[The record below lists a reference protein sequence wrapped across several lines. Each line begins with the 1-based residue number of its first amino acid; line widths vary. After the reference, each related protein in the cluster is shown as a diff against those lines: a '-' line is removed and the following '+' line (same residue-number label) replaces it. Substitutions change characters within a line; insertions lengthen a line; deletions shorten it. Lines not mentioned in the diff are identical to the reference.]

1 MTNPL
6 PDAPAETTS
15 DDSPISVAPLPKPS
29 SMFMGPDGLRSG
41 WSFLLYLGMVVAMV
55 VFALRGLSKPMHALK
70 GSVWLYLVQEALLAM
85 VAFLPALVM
94 ARIEKRNFGTYG
106 LPGAQAFGRR
116 FFAGALWGFSA
127 LTVLLCV
134 LRVNGSF
141 YFGSAEIHG
150 ARAAKFA
157 LFWAAVMMLVGF
169 FEEFFFRGYTLF
181 TLTRGIGFWPSAVLL
196 SILFGLTHS
205 GNTGESWRGEVSV
218 GLMALFCCFT
228 LLRTGTLWFA
238 VGFHAAWNW
247 AESYFYGAPVSG
259 TPATGHL
266 LNSSFHG
273 PAWLTGGSVGPE
285 GSVLTYVLIGL
296 AFLAFHLAFPAREDA
311 PA

>member
-6 PDAPAETTS
+6 PDAAVETTS
-15 DDSPISVAPLPKPS
+15 DNRPISVVPLPKPS
-29 SMFMGPDGLRSG
+29 SMFMGPDGLRPG
-41 WSFLLYLGMVVAMV
+41 WGFLLYLGMIVAM

-70 GSVWLYLVQEALLAM
+70 GSVWLPLVQEALLAM

-94 ARIEKRNFGTYG
+94 ARIEKRNFGAYG
-106 LPGAQAFGRR
+106 LPSAQAFGRR
-116 FFAGALWGFSA
+116 FFAGLLWGFSA

-134 LRVNGSF
+134 LRVTGSF

-157 LFWAAVMMLVGF
+157 LFWAAVVILVGF

-181 TLTRGIGFWPSAVLL
+181 TLTRGMGFWPSAALL
-196 SILFGLTHS
+196 SILFGLAHA
-205 GNTGESWRGEVSV
+205 GNPGESWQGVVSV
-218 GLMALFCCFT
+218 GLLGLFCCFT

-238 VGFHAAWNW
+238 VGFHAAFDWG
-247 AESYFYGAPVSG
+247 EFYFYGTPSNG

-273 PAWLTGGSVGPE
+273 PAWLTGGSAGPE
-285 GSVLTYVLIGL
+285 ASVLAFVLIGL
-296 AFLAFHLAFPAREDA
+296 AFLAFHLAFPARENA

>member
-15 DDSPISVAPLPKPS
+15 DASPISVVPLPKPS

-41 WSFLLYLGMVVAMV
+41 WGFLLYLGMVVAMV
-55 VFALRGLSKPMHALK
+55 FFSLRGLSKPMHALK
-70 GSVWLYLVQEALLAM
+70 GSVWEPLAQEALLAM

-94 ARIEKRNFGTYG
+94 ARIEKRNFGAYG
-106 LPGAQAFGRR
+106 LPSAQAFGRR
-116 FFAGALWGFSA
+116 FFAGLLWGFSA

-157 LFWAAVMMLVGF
+157 LFWAAVVILVGF
-169 FEEFFFRGYTLF
+169 FEEFLFRGYTLF

-196 SILFGLTHS
+196 SILFGLAHA
-205 GNTGESWRGEVSV
+205 GNPGESWRGEVSV
-218 GLMALFCCFT
+218 GLLGLFCCFT

-238 VGFHAAWNW
+238 VGFHAAFDWG
-247 AESYFYGAPVSG
+247 EIYFYGAPNSG

-273 PAWLTGGSVGPE
+273 PAWLTGGSAGPE
-285 GSVLTYVLIGL
+285 GSVLAYVLIGL

>member
-1 MTNPL
+1 MTNPQPDL
-6 PDAPAETTS
+6 PTEGISAS
-15 DDSPISVAPLPKPS
+15 DPMSVVPLPKPS

-41 WSFLLYLGMVVAMV
+41 WGLLLYVGMVVALV
-55 VFALRGLSKPMHALK
+55 LLALRGLSKPLHALK
-70 GSVWLYLVQEALLAM
+70 GSVWQPLVQEALLAM

-94 ARIEKRNFGTYG
+94 ARIEKRNFGAYG
-106 LPGAQAFGRR
+106 LPSAQAFGRR
-116 FFAGALWGFSA
+116 FFAGLLWGFSA

-157 LFWAAVMMLVGF
+157 LFWAAVVILVGF

-196 SILFGLTHS
+196 SILFGLAHS
-205 GNTGESWRGEVSV
+205 GNPGESSRGVVSV
-218 GLMALFCCFT
+218 GLMGLFCCFT

-238 VGFHAAWNW
+238 VGFHAAWDW
-247 AESYFYGAPVSG
+247 GEIYFYGAPNSG
-259 TPATGHL
+259 TAATGHL

-285 GSVLTYVLIGL
+285 GSVLTYALIGL
-296 AFLAFHLAFPAREDA
+296 AFLVFHLAFPAREDA

>member
-1 MTNPL
+1 
-6 PDAPAETTS
+6 
-15 DDSPISVAPLPKPS
+15 
-29 SMFMGPDGLRSG
+29 
-41 WSFLLYLGMVVAMV
+41 MVVALV
-55 VFALRGLSKPMHALK
+55 LLALRGLSKPLHALK
-70 GSVWLYLVQEALLAM
+70 GSVWQPLVQEALLAM

-94 ARIEKRNFGTYG
+94 ARIEKRNFGAYG
-106 LPGAQAFGRR
+106 LPSAQAFGRR
-116 FFAGALWGFSA
+116 FFAGLLWGFSA

-157 LFWAAVMMLVGF
+157 LFWAAVVILVGF

-196 SILFGLTHS
+196 SILFGLAHS
-205 GNTGESWRGEVSV
+205 GNPGESWRGVVSV
-218 GLMALFCCFT
+218 GLMGLFCCFT

-238 VGFHAAWNW
+238 VGFHAAWDW
-247 AESYFYGAPVSG
+247 GEIYFYGAPNSG
-259 TPATGHL
+259 TAATGHL

-285 GSVLTYVLIGL
+285 GSVLAYVLIGL
-296 AFLAFHLAFPAREDA
+296 AFLVFHLAFPAREDA

>member
-15 DDSPISVAPLPKPS
+15 DASPISVVPLPKPS

-41 WSFLLYLGMVVAMV
+41 WSLLLYLGMVVAMV
-55 VFALRGLSKPMHALK
+55 VFALRGLSKPLRALK
-70 GSVWLYLVQEALLAM
+70 DSVWQPLVQEALLAM

-94 ARIEKRNFGTYG
+94 ARIEKRNFGAYG
-106 LPGAQAFGRR
+106 LPSAQAFGRR
-116 FFAGALWGFSA
+116 FFAGLLWGFSA

-157 LFWAAVMMLVGF
+157 LFWAAVVILVGF
-169 FEEFFFRGYTLF
+169 FEEFLFRGYTLF

-196 SILFGLTHS
+196 SILFGLAHA
-205 GNTGESWRGEVSV
+205 GNPGESWQGEVSV
-218 GLMALFCCFT
+218 GLLGLFCCFT

-238 VGFHAAWNW
+238 VGFHAAWDW
-247 AESYFYGAPVSG
+247 GEIYFYGAPNSG

-273 PAWLTGGSVGPE
+273 PAWLTGGSAGPE
-285 GSVLTYVLIGL
+285 ASVLAYVLIGL

>member
-1 MTNPL
+1 
-6 PDAPAETTS
+6 
-15 DDSPISVAPLPKPS
+15 
-29 SMFMGPDGLRSG
+29 MGPDGLRSG

-55 VFALRGLSKPMHALK
+55 LAALRGLSKQMHALK
-70 GSVWLYLVQEALLAM
+70 GSVWQPLAQEALLAM

-94 ARIEKRNFGTYG
+94 ARIEKRNFGAYG
-106 LPGAQAFGRR
+106 LPSAQAFGRR
-116 FFAGALWGFSA
+116 FFAGLLWGFSA

-157 LFWAAVMMLVGF
+157 LFWAAVVILVGF
-169 FEEFFFRGYTLF
+169 FEEFLFRGYTLF

-196 SILFGLTHS
+196 SILFGLAHS
-205 GNTGESWRGEVSV
+205 GNAGESWRGEVSV
-218 GLMALFCCFT
+218 GLLGLFCCFT

-238 VGFHAAWNW
+238 VGFHAAFDWG
-247 AESYFYGAPVSG
+247 EIYFYGTPNSG

-273 PAWLTGGSVGPE
+273 PAWLTGGSAGPE
-285 GSVLTYVLIGL
+285 ASVLTYVLIGL
-296 AFLAFHLAFPAREDA
+296 AFLAFHLAFPAREAA

>member
-15 DDSPISVAPLPKPS
+15 AASPISVVPLPKPS

-41 WSFLLYLGMVVAMV
+41 WSLLLYLGMVVAMV
-55 VFALRGLSKPMHALK
+55 VFALRGLSKPLHALK
-70 GSVWLYLVQEALLAM
+70 GSVWQPLVQEALLAM

-94 ARIEKRNFGTYG
+94 ARIEKRNFGAYG
-106 LPGAQAFGRR
+106 LPSAQAFGRR
-116 FFAGALWGFSA
+116 FFAGLLWGFSA

-141 YFGSAEIHG
+141 YFGSADIHG
-150 ARAAKFA
+150 ARAAEFA
-157 LFWAAVMMLVGF
+157 LFWAAVTMLVAF
-169 FEEFFFRGYTLF
+169 FEEFLFRGYTLF
-181 TLTRGIGFWPSAVLL
+181 TLTRGIGFWPSAALL
-196 SILFGLTHS
+196 SIFFGLAHA
-205 GNTGESWRGEVSV
+205 GNPGEGWQGVVSV
-218 GLMALFCCFT
+218 GLMALFCCLT

-238 VGFHAAWNW
+238 VGFHAAWDW
-247 AESYFYGAPVSG
+247 GAIYFYGTPNSG

-273 PAWLTGGSVGPE
+273 PAWLTGGSAGPE
-285 GSVLTYVLIGL
+285 ASVLTFVLMGL

>member
-15 DDSPISVAPLPKPS
+15 AASPMSVVPLPKPS

-55 VFALRGLSKPMHALK
+55 FALRGLSKPMHALK
-70 GSVWLYLVQEALLAM
+70 GSVWEPLAQEALLAM

-106 LPGAQAFGRR
+106 LPSAQAFGRR
-116 FFAGALWGFSA
+116 FFAGLLWGFSA

-157 LFWAAVMMLVGF
+157 LFWAAVVILVGF
-169 FEEFFFRGYTLF
+169 FEEFLFRGYTLF

-196 SILFGLTHS
+196 SILFGLAHS
-205 GNTGESWRGEVSV
+205 GNAGESWRGEVSV
-218 GLMALFCCFT
+218 GLLGLFCCFT

-238 VGFHAAWNW
+238 VGFHAAFDWG
-247 AESYFYGAPVSG
+247 EFYFYGTPNNG

-273 PAWLTGGSVGPE
+273 PAWLTGGSAGPE
-285 GSVLTYVLIGL
+285 GSVLAYVLIGL

>member
-1 MTNPL
+1 MTNPQPDL
-6 PDAPAETTS
+6 PTEGISANDPV
-15 DDSPISVAPLPKPS
+15 SVAALPKPN
-29 SMFMGPDGLRSG
+29 SMFVGSDGLRAG
-41 WSFLLYLGMVVAMV
+41 WGFLLYLCMVVAI

-70 GSVWLYLVQEALLAM
+70 GSVWLNLVQEALFDM

-94 ARIEKRNFGTYG
+94 ARIEKRKFGTYG
-106 LPGAQAFGRR
+106 LPGTQAFGRR

-134 LRVNGSF
+134 LRVNGNF

-150 ARAAKFA
+150 VRAAEFA
-157 LFWAAVMMLVGF
+157 LFWAAVMMLVAF
-169 FEEFFFRGYTLF
+169 FEEFLFRGYTLF

-205 GNTGESWRGEVSV
+205 VNTGESWRGEVSV
-218 GLMALFCCFT
+218 GLMGLFCCFT
-228 LLRTGTLWFA
+228 LRRNGTLWFA

-247 AESYFYGAPVSG
+247 AETYLYG
-259 TPATGHL
+259 TPDSGMPAAGHL

-285 GSVLTYVLIGL
+285 GSVLTFVLIGL
-296 AFLAFHLAFPAREDA
+296 AFLAFHLAFPAREGA

>member
-6 PDAPAETTS
+6 PDKPAGTTS
-15 DDSPISVAPLPKPS
+15 DDSPISVVPLPKPS
-29 SMFMGPDGLRSG
+29 SIFMGPDGLRSG
-41 WSFLLYLGMVVAMV
+41 WSFLLYLCMVVAMAFV
-55 VFALRGLSKPMHALK
+55 ALRGLSKPMHALK
-70 GSVWLYLVQEALLAM
+70 GSVWEPLAQEALLAM

-94 ARIEKRNFGTYG
+94 ARIEKRNFGAYG
-106 LPGAQAFGRR
+106 LPSAQAFGRR
-116 FFAGALWGFSA
+116 FFAGLLWGFSA

-157 LFWAAVMMLVGF
+157 LFWAAVVILVGF

-196 SILFGLTHS
+196 SIFFGLAHA
-205 GNTGESWRGEVSV
+205 GNPGESWRGEVSV
-218 GLMALFCCFT
+218 GLLGLFCCFT

-238 VGFHAAWNW
+238 VGFHAAFDWG
-247 AESYFYGAPVSG
+247 EFYFYGTSSGG

-273 PAWLTGGSVGPE
+273 PAWLTGGSAGPE
-285 GSVLTYVLIGL
+285 GSVLAYVLIGL